1 MSEKNSPG
9 CNSGFREAVCVHTQ
23 KVYDA
28 CRSKE
33 CIQDLRVYL
42 TRDSQEAA
50 NRAISVKARRAELL
64 WVYIDVEP
72 VAFNRGFF
80 SVDVKFFYKIYA
92 DAMFSCGRPQEICG
106 VATYDKRAIL
116 FGSEGSARIFSS
128 RYRAD
133 APDAQ
138 TIEQSN
144 KPKAVVET
152 LDPMILSVKLVEP
165 GCRCGCA
172 CDITD
177 LPSGICCM
185 FDEDIV
191 LSGEGRKLY
200 VTLGQFSIIRLERD
214 IQLLMPAYDI
224 CMPTK
229 ECTCSEGG
237 SGCEQEDPCTVFER
251 FDFPVDEFFPPKKE
265 RSDSCSCQND
275 SRSEC
280 RADSRPECRPEPREG
295 RGRRC

>member
-1 MSEKNSPG
+1 MSEKNNPG
-9 CNSGFREAVCVHTQ
+9 CNSGFREAVCVHTN

-50 NRAISVKARRAELL
+50 NRALSIKARRAELL
-64 WVYIDVEP
+64 WVFIDVEP
-72 VAFNRGFF
+72 VAFNRGFY
-80 SVDVKFFYKIYA
+80 SVDAKFFYKIYA
-92 DAMFSCGRPQEICG
+92 DAQFSCGRPQEICG
-106 VATYDKRAIL
+106 VATYDKRSIL

-133 APDAQ
+133 AADAQ

-152 LDPMILSVKLVEP
+152 LDPMILSIKLVEP

-172 CDITD
+172 CDVTD
-177 LPSGICCM
+177 IPGVICGM

-229 ECTCSEGG
+229 ECTCSNEN
-237 SGCEQEDPCTVFER
+237 SCEQEDPCAVFDR

-265 RSDSCSCQND
+265 QRDPSGCQYGSGGSNGSE
-275 SRSEC
+275 SRSEGG
-280 RADSRPECRPEPREG
+280 REG
-295 RGRRC
+295 RGGRRC

>member
-1 MSEKNSPG
+1 MSEKNISG
-9 CNSGFREAVCVHTQ
+9 CNSGFREAVCVHTN

-50 NRAISVKARRAELL
+50 NRALSVKARRAELL
-64 WVYIDVEP
+64 WVCIDVEP

-92 DAMFSCGRPQEICG
+92 DAMFSCGRPQELCG

-128 RYRAD
+128 SYRED
-133 APDAQ
+133 APDVQ

-152 LDPMILSVKLVEP
+152 LDPMILSVKLVES

-172 CDITD
+172 CDVTD
-177 LPSGICCM
+177 LPSGICCL

-224 CMPTK
+224 YMPTK
-229 ECTCSEGG
+229 ECTCDGDR
-237 SGCEQEDPCTVFER
+237 CEQEDPCAVFEQ
-251 FDFPVDEFFPPKKE
+251 FDFPVEEFFPPEKE
-265 RSDSCSCQND
+265 RTDNCCCQHEPRTE
-275 SRSEC
+275 S
-280 RADSRPECRPEPREG
+280 RADGRTESRESRG
-295 RGRRC
+295 GRRC